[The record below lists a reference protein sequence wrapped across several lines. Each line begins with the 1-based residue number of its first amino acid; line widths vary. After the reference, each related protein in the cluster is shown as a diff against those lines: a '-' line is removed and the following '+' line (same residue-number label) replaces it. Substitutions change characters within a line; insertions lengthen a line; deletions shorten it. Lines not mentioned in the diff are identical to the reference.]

1 MDSITYIRVINLVL
15 IVSILINVILLI
27 RGEVMNKFLR
37 YMKYTALI
45 LNRELQNQKKINDR
59 IKSNE
64 SVATT
69 VDGET

>member
-59 IKSNE
+59 IKSFPH
-64 SVATT
+64 SKKLS
-69 VDGET
+69 